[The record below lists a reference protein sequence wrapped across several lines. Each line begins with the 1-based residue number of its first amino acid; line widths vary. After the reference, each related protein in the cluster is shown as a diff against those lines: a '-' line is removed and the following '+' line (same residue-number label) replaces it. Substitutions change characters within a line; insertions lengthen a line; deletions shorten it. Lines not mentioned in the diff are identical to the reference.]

1 MFGADEMIFT
11 MVLIGITSIGTYS
24 IAKEKYLKA
33 GIEIG
38 SELTIDAL
46 IADGYLEIKIDSN
59 GEESLLSVKEIRDS
73 VIR

>member
-1 MFGADEMIFT
+1 MFGPDEMIFT
-11 MVLIGITSIGTYS
+11 GVLIIITAIGTYS

-38 SELTIDAL
+38 SELTVDAL
-46 IADGYLEIKIDSN
+46 IADGYLETKIDSD
-59 GEESLLSVKEIRDS
+59 GEESILSVKEIRDS

>member
-1 MFGADEMIFT
+1 MFGPDEMIFT
-11 MVLIGITSIGTYS
+11 GVLIIITAIGTYA

-38 SELTIDAL
+38 SELTVDAL
-46 IADGYLEIKIDSN
+46 IADGYLETKIDSD
-59 GEESLLSVKEIRDS
+59 GEESILSVKEIRDS